1 MVTRKWEWSISRRD
15 VPLES
20 AETARAWIV
29 LFLNINPNINKERN
43 LPMTTKL
50 YVAVVN
56 QLAKLRSKRGQ
67 TLVEYGLILALVSIV
82 VITVLSVLGTSIRGV
97 FNTITQTLTNLPTS
111 S

>member
-1 MVTRKWEWSISRRD
+1 
-15 VPLES
+15 
-20 AETARAWIV
+20 
-29 LFLNINPNINKERN
+29 
-43 LPMTTKL
+43 MTTKL

>member
-1 MVTRKWEWSISRRD
+1 
-15 VPLES
+15 
-20 AETARAWIV
+20 
-29 LFLNINPNINKERN
+29 
-43 LPMTTKL
+43 MTTKL

-82 VITVLSVLGTSIRGV
+82 VITVLSVLGTSIKGV